1 MGVVTGFT
9 VHVCIDLN
17 LSDLWVLLQDQG
29 DTAVSTTTAR
39 DRKYS
44 SDSHTSRSLST
55 PDNGLEN
62 GQ

>member
-1 MGVVTGFT
+1 MFGIF
-9 VHVCIDLN
+9 
-17 LSDLWVLLQDQG
+17 QDNG

-62 GQ
+62 GKSHHLMVTVHPQHPQQDTW

>member
-1 MGVVTGFT
+1 MFGVF
-9 VHVCIDLN
+9 
-17 LSDLWVLLQDQG
+17 QDNG

-62 GQ
+62 GK